1 VLLSDIEAMAQ
12 QIAGADTDP
21 ETQELAAWT
30 VTNGGPFQGANLPS
44 GLLIRF
50 GTNAITSGGGND
62 RIVRRTDWTLGRT
75 GRQQRVRSC
84 HGELAISRWSACL
97 MPAACFGKMKPNWE
111 GSISSIQ
118 THWQSKET

>member
-30 VTNGGPFQGANLPS
+30 VTSGGPFQGANLPS
-44 GLLIRF
+44 GFLIRF

-62 RIVRRTDWTLGRT
+62 RIVPPDRLDFGAARAASSGCD
-75 GRQQRVRSC
+75 RVMVSWPYRVGQ
-84 HGELAISRWSACL
+84 HA
-97 MPAACFGKMKPNWE
+97 
-111 GSISSIQ
+111 
-118 THWQSKET
+118 

>member
-1 VLLSDIEAMAQ
+1 MAQ

-62 RIVRRTDWTLGRT
+62 RIVPPDRLDFGAARA
-75 GRQQRVRSC
+75 RQQRVRSC